1 MRYVY
6 DPKANSTHFE
16 VVVDMERLSQSDLN
30 ILLVEPSAM
39 QRKVIEHELNHEQ
52 VTAIDQA
59 ATINEAVQS
68 IGAVSPDLIASA
80 LYFEDGTALDLLRQ
94 VRELPHCAE
103 TPFMLV
109 TSETRLA
116 QLEVFKQSGVVA
128 ILPKPFTRQH
138 LNSALNATV
147 ELLSPEELELENY
160 EITSLKALVVD
171 DSTMARKMIS
181 RVLNNLGVTDIVEA
195 VDGAEAIAELSETIV
210 DFVVTDFNMPN
221 VDGAELTTYIRNS
234 KSLSSLP
241 VMMVTSEQDETKLS
255 HINHCGIDAL
265 IDKPF
270 SPVEVKCLLH
280 RLLD

>member
-1 MRYVY
+1 
-6 DPKANSTHFE
+6 
-16 VVVDMERLSQSDLN
+16 MERLSQSDLN

-39 QRKVIEHELNHEQ
+39 QRKVIENELHHEQ

-59 ATINEAVQS
+59 ASIAEALQS
-68 IGAVSPDLIASA
+68 IHAIQPDLIASA
-80 LYFEDGTALDLLRQ
+80 LYFEDGTALDLLRE
-94 VRELPHCAE
+94 VRALPECAE

-116 QLEVFKQSGVVA
+116 QLEVFKQSGVIA
-128 ILPKPFTRQH
+128 ILPKPFSRQH
-138 LNSALNATV
+138 LNSALSATV

-160 EITSLKALVVD
+160 DITSLKALVVD
-171 DSTMARKMIS
+171 DSKMARKMIS
-181 RVLNNLGVTDIVEA
+181 RVLGNLGVSDIVEA
-195 VDGAEAIAELSETIV
+195 GDGAEAIAILTETAV

-221 VDGAELTTYIRNS
+221 IDGAELTAYIRNS
-234 KSLSSLP
+234 DQLSSLP
-241 VMMVTSEQDETKLS
+241 VLMVTSEQDETKLS

-280 RLLD
+280 RLIDN